1 MRPGINFQ
9 QRFTVP
15 RRTPHRL
22 QRRKTQVGYLNMA
35 SLRFQRKEQ
44 WQPAQKVEASSGTGN
59 EDALRLFELVLDRLV
74 QHEMQ
79 YGPIMT

>member
-1 MRPGINFQ
+1 VRLGINFQ
-9 QRFTVP
+9 QRITVP
-15 RRTPHRL
+15 RRVPHRL
-22 QRRKTQVGYLNMA
+22 QRRKAQVGYLHMA
-35 SLRFQRKEQ
+35 ALRFERKEQ
-44 WQPAQKVEASSGTGN
+44 WQPAQEIEASSGTGN